1 MAPRRQLMKKQPTTV
16 DEWIEAKKKFPKTY
30 TVSPEGTLLAPPSV
44 AGETERQ
51 ISLTPR
57 ILASIETIQAAFAKR
72 KEEVQAAE
80 VAATAARRALHSVVD
95 AYKRGEAS
103 AGDVVIANEEA
114 KVAEAAVIQIAVAPR
129 EASEVVPDPEIRQL
143 LLDNPYLVNKVAD
156 DVFQVRR
163 ATFPWTLFYEAVA
176 KQEEP
181 QPVETAAPAA
191 PSAAAAVEPDATA
204 KAMQGAI
211 IAARKKKRVLIPPPT

>member
-16 DEWIEAKKKFPKTY
+16 DEWIEAKKKFPKSY

-57 ILASIETIQAAFAKR
+57 ILASMASVQAAFAKR
-72 KEEVQAAE
+72 KEDVQAAE

-114 KVAEAAVIQIAVAPR
+114 KVAEAAVIQLAVAPR
-129 EASEVVPDPEIRQL
+129 EADVVIPDPEIRQL

-163 ATFPWTLFYEAVA
+163 ATFPWTLFYEPAA
-176 KQEEP
+176 KQEEKVA
-181 QPVETAAPAA
+181 QPV
-191 PSAAAAVEPDATA
+191 PSAAAATVESDAAA

>member
-16 DEWIEAKKKFPKTY
+16 DEWIEAKKKFPKSY

-57 ILASIETIQAAFAKR
+57 ILASMESVQAAFAKR
-72 KEEVQAAE
+72 KEDVQAAE

-114 KVAEAAVIQIAVAPR
+114 KVAEAAVIQLAVAPR
-129 EASEVVPDPEIRQL
+129 EADVVIPDPEIRQL

-163 ATFPWTLFYEAVA
+163 ATFPWTLFYEPAA
-176 KQEEP
+176 KQEEKVAE
-181 QPVETAAPAA
+181 PVAATA
-191 PSAAAAVEPDATA
+191 PSAAAATVESDAAA